1 MDAANLC
8 EGVAATVFLQ
18 HCHSDDMKVRTEAT
32 GEYKTA
38 MDFLRKASRP
48 FPALLSAVIIPPPSQ
63 AHFRALSD
71 VYRLRS
77 SNNSNKTSDYGKPS
91 PKQIP
96 FPREPKTSPFCGM
109 PLITL

>member
-1 MDAANLC
+1 MHAANLC

-18 HCHSDDMKVRTEAT
+18 HCHSDDMKIRTEAT

-48 FPALLSAVIIPPPSQ
+48 FPALLSAVTILKS
-63 AHFRALSD
+63 FSNFFSN
-71 VYRLRS
+71 VYRSRS
-77 SNNSNKTSDYGKPS
+77 SNNSNKTSDYGKRS

-96 FPREPKTSPFCGM
+96 SPHEPKTFPFCGM
-109 PLITL
+109 PSITL